1 MNSLTEQLERRNK
14 EFVFDLQTYQTENA
28 CNNTLISILKVI
40 NVCCYNFIIVILL
53 LLYDEQILLECK

>member
-14 EFVFDLQTYQTENA
+14 EFVFDLQTYQMENA